1 MNCRLHEVLPQH
13 SVVLW
18 GCCMPIGDSIKG
30 GVMDGAERN
39 GSNSLRRDVL
49 EANYFSSALA
59 TKHDIDVIDF
69 HYFFR

>member
-1 MNCRLHEVLPQH
+1 
-13 SVVLW
+13 
-18 GCCMPIGDSIKG
+18 MPIGDSIKG